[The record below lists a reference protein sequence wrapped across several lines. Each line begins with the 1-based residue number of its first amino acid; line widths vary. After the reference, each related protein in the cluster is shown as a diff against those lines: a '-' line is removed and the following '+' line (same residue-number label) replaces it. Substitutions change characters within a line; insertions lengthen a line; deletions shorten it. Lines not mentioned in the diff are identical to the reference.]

1 MGTPIHSHYKKMNGK
16 HRGRHI
22 WKARGTAQLLR
33 STQNF
38 CLLHHISLF
47 YTFSVI
53 FVQKVKYWLSY
64 TPVKKDPAN
73 LVEQMNGFLWSHT
86 CVSAGRF
93 LTVCNSI
100 NTGLFA
106 QKSLKGCRMDWCDVE
121 DKRFVWIWV
130 TGLFHGPSKCAAP
143 YVFHS
148 LARSQST
155 PLAKVYTFSHRK
167 SMGKSDHL
175 PKVHT

>member
-1 MGTPIHSHYKKMNGK
+1 MENIGGGAF
-16 HRGRHI
+16 GR
-22 WKARGTAQLLR
+22 
-33 STQNF
+33 
-38 CLLHHISLF
+38 
-47 YTFSVI
+47 
-53 FVQKVKYWLSY
+53 
-64 TPVKKDPAN
+64 P
-73 LVEQMNGFLWSHT
+73 VEQPSYLDPHKTSVFYITSVYSTPFQWFLCKKSSIDWVTHPSKN
-86 CVSAGRF
+86 VL
-93 LTVCNSI
+93 LTLSNKWMDSYGAAHVDLQDVFGWLCNSV

-106 QKSLKGCRMDWCDVE
+106 QKSLKGCRMDWCDVGY
-121 DKRFVWIWV
+121 KSFVWIWV